1 MVKGISQ
8 NDALPTKQTAKGWH
22 IFMQVLGELSVPFT
36 VIGNSADRDVVK
48 LWKNPDLSTEALV
61 RMKL

>member
-1 MVKGISQ
+1 
-8 NDALPTKQTAKGWH
+8 
-22 IFMQVLGELSVPFT
+22 MQVLGELSVPFT